1 VRQLFIALASEVDT
15 GLGIFVGIWTL
26 FYNQLIEEVRP
37 GWQRGQGTA
46 TGRHMVK
53 EAYLPVAQYGDV
65 VIISIKHFGHCV
77 KRIKI
82 RATCQFLPRVS

>member
-1 VRQLFIALASEVDT
+1 
-15 GLGIFVGIWTL
+15 
-26 FYNQLIEEVRP
+26 
-37 GWQRGQGTA
+37 
-46 TGRHMVK
+46 MVK